1 MDELV
6 LFSGGPDSTLL
17 LVDLLK
23 KKKSL
28 RVLYLELGW
37 CTDQHGKIPIQTEVA
52 EKVLNYISKNYGTF
66 KFSRA
71 TMMLDLNFPS
81 NHPGYFG
88 KDDQWCGFYGGLYA
102 RAFGLDSIWA
112 GWFSY
117 CDRLVYERYGYTQ
130 DYLYDDR
137 MQFYIDS
144 GAACAHRVELLT
156 PKTVY
161 NGTDI
166 DRFETKKEAWDSL
179 PWDLKCLTRSCWSGT
194 YFCGKCAK
202 CDHNIIHK
210 IRDKYGNPL

>member
-6 LFSGGPDSTLL
+6 LFSGGPDSTILL
-17 LVDLLK
+17 IDLLK
-23 KKKSL
+23 KKVPV

-37 CTDQHGKIPIQTEVA
+37 CTDQHGRIPIQTQVV
-52 EKVLNYISKNYGTF
+52 EKVLNYINIHYGGF

-71 TMMLDLNFPS
+71 SMFLDLDFIS
-81 NHPGYFG
+81 NHEGYFG
-88 KDDQWCGFYGGLYA
+88 KDDQWCGFYGALYA
-102 RAFGLDSIWA
+102 RAFGLEKMWA
-112 GWFSY
+112 GFFSY
-117 CDRLVYERYGYTQ
+117 CDKLVYERYGYTQ
-130 DYLYDDR
+130 DYLYDER
-137 MQFYIDS
+137 MQNYIDS
-144 GAACAHRVELLT
+144 GTAFKHKVELLT

-166 DRFETKKEAWDSL
+166 DSFETKKEAWDSL
-179 PWDLKCLTRSCWSGT
+179 PWELKGLVRSCWSGT